1 MWNVEI
7 HVLNQYLNHI
17 PYSSVNLSFD
27 QFESDYFATMPYE
40 GIDVLG
46 PFVGKRWTPVNNWSN
61 VNNVYTGCDYDSV
74 HNDSNSFELNTDI
87 SVTCILE
94 ISNQAPIIVWNQP
107 FDDEEFASG
116 SEVIF
121 DASDSWDL
129 DNELITFTWS
139 SNIDGEITESCE
151 SINSNDSVIIA
162 NGDIQCL
169 SDGIHQITLEVC
181 DTSNNCAIEAR
192 AIELTNSPPLL
203 TVDTCLLYT
212 SPSPRDA

>member
-1 MWNVEI
+1 MKIAEI
-7 HVLNQYLNHI
+7 KAAILDQFPGSVLESEDLAENQLELKADQWFEI
-17 PYSSVNLSFD
+17 ATFMKEDPNLSFD

-94 ISNQAPIIVWNQP
+94 ISNQAPIIVWHQP

-121 DASDSWDL
+121 DASVSSDL
-129 DNELITFTWS
+129 DNE
-139 SNIDGEITESCE
+139 
-151 SINSNDSVIIA
+151 
-162 NGDIQCL
+162 
-169 SDGIHQITLEVC
+169 
-181 DTSNNCAIEAR
+181 
-192 AIELTNSPPLL
+192 
-203 TVDTCLLYT
+203 
-212 SPSPRDA
+212 